1 MAAEIKLAG
10 SGFLDEIKKN
20 AGLTMLI
27 GVMLVISGFFAIV
40 SPLMA
45 GLSIALVVGVL
56 LLINGVGLLFLAF
69 KAGSF
74 GKGFFIFLAG
84 ILTILVG
91 GIMFARPGA
100 GLASMTLF
108 LALYFLF
115 SGISDIVWSFQ
126 LKPENGWGWT
136 LFSGIVS
143 LLLGGM
149 IWRQF
154 PVSGAWAVGVLVGIR
169 FLTNGITLVVFGIAA
184 RGAVKEL
191 NSKV

>member
-143 LLLGGM
+143 LLLGVM